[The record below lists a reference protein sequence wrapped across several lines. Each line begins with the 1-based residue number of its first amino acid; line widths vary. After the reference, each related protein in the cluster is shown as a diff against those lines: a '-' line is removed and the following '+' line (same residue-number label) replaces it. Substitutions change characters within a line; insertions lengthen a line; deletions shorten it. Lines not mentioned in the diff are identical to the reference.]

1 MTAPKPITE
10 SDHQAPPGNHP
21 LEVAARR
28 GIGPLSPLVRD
39 AWHGQTTP
47 CVSCGELVKR
57 DQTPCNHCGQD
68 LSAAMVEKMRAHA
81 GPWFVLEH
89 VRPFPGVSLD
99 RLIRQIRRGVLT
111 EISIVRGPETHY
123 QWRFA
128 VETPGLCRFFNRCW
142 RCHAGV
148 SESDRQCPA
157 CHSGLL
163 SAKEQKAKSASRHT
177 RPKPAHRQS
186 ARERREPAGGPTFAA
201 RPQPVLEL
209 EELKSAVYAVSA
221 RAPGAA
227 PARQTPWEPPTQGA
241 TVRALWLPITLLVA
255 VLIGLMWMTNCRG
268 QSALPRHPIP
278 PALVCPLGAFLA
290 PPALF
295 RLA

>member
-1 MTAPKPITE
+1 MTPPEPNTE
-10 SDHQAPPGNHP
+10 SDYQVPLGDHP

-28 GIGPLSPLVRD
+28 GIGPLSPMVRD
-39 AWHGQTTP
+39 AWHGQATP
-47 CVSCGELVKR
+47 CVSCGQLVKR
-57 DQTPCNHCGQD
+57 GQTSCNHCGQD

-111 EISIVRGPETHY
+111 EVSIVRGPETHY

-163 SAKEQKAKSASRHT
+163 SAKDQQARAASRHAAPT
-177 RPKPAHRQS
+177 PAHRQS
-186 ARERREPAGGPTFAA
+186 VPERTEPAGAPMSVA
-201 RPQPVLEL
+201 RPQPAPEL
-209 EELKSAVYAVSA
+209 EELKSAVDAVSA

-227 PARQTPWEPPTQGA
+227 PARQTQWETPTHGA
-241 TVRALWLPITLLVA
+241 IVRALWLPITLLVA
-255 VLIGLMWMTNCRG
+255 VLIGLMWMTQCRG
-268 QSALPRHPIP
+268 QSALPRPPTP
-278 PALVCPLGAFLA
+278 PALVCPPGAFLA